1 MGTNQKS
8 NTTFKKKRKSRV
20 KKMFQTNN
28 LMMMDL
34 FNQPQLRLISRKRP
48 CQSLSPLLQKR
59 LAGCEWSNKME
70 LSILPTTADN
80 LTIKIGKEKLVIEGK
95 SESKTD
101 RNGFKTTSTHQWS
114 REMKIPDHINRESI
128 KVKLN
133 EDKETLTIE
142 SENIEKKSTQIPIII
157 E

>member
-1 MGTNQKS
+1 MGNSKKS
-8 NTTFKKKRKSRV
+8 NIRE
-20 KKMFQTNN
+20 MFQTNN

-34 FNQPQLRLISRKRP
+34 FNQPQVRLISRKRP

-59 LAGCEWSNKME
+59 LARCEWSNKME

-80 LTIKIGKEKLVIEGK
+80 LTIKIEKEKLIIEGK
-95 SESKTD
+95 SESTTE
-101 RNGFKTTSTHQWS
+101 RNGFKTKSSRQWS
-114 REMKIPDHINRESI
+114 RETKIPDHINHESI
-128 KVKLN
+128 KVTLN

-142 SENIEKKSTQIPIII
+142 SENIEKKSTQSPITI

>member
-1 MGTNQKS
+1 MGTN
-8 NTTFKKKRKSRV
+8 KKVIELKKNMNFRE
-20 KKMFQTNN
+20 KMFQSNN

-34 FNQPQLRLISRKRP
+34 FNQPQVRLISRKRP

-80 LTIKIGKEKLVIEGK
+80 LTIKIEKEKLVIEGK
-95 SESKTD
+95 SESTTD
-101 RNGFKTTSTHQWS
+101 RNGFKTKSTHQWL
-114 REMKIPDHINRESI
+114 REMQIPDHINHESI

-133 EDKETLTIE
+133 EDNETLTIE
-142 SENIEKKSTQIPIII
+142 SENIEKKSTQIPITIQ
-157 E
+157 

>member
-1 MGTNQKS
+1 
-8 NTTFKKKRKSRV
+8 
-20 KKMFQTNN
+20 MFQTNN

-34 FNQPQLRLISRKRP
+34 FNQPQVRLVSRKRP

-80 LTIKIGKEKLVIEGK
+80 LTVKIEKERLLIQGR
-95 SESKTD
+95 SESEND
-101 RNGFKTTSTHQWS
+101 RNGFKTKSTHQWS
-114 REMKIPDHINRESI
+114 REIKIPTHINSESI
-128 KVKLN
+128 KIELN
-133 EDKETLTIE
+133 DDKETLLIE

>member
-1 MGTNQKS
+1 MGKT
-8 NTTFKKKRKSRV
+8 KKVIELKKIQTLER
-20 KKMFQTNN
+20 KMFQTNN

-34 FNQPQLRLISRKRP
+34 LNQPQVRLISRKRP

-70 LSILPTTADN
+70 FSILPTTADN
-80 LTIKIGKEKLVIEGK
+80 LTVKIEKEKLIIEGK
-95 SESKTD
+95 SESTTECKGYKT
-101 RNGFKTTSTHQWS
+101 KSMHQWS
-114 REMKIPDHINRESI
+114 REMKIPDHINHESI

-142 SENIEKKSTQIPIII
+142 SENIEKESTQIPIII
-157 E
+157 Q

>member
-1 MGTNQKS
+1 MGNRKKLS
-8 NTTFKKKRKSRV
+8 NFKKSIKSE
-20 KKMFQTNN
+20 KMFQPNN

-34 FNQPQLRLISRKRP
+34 FNQPQVRLISRKRP
-48 CQSLSPLLQKR
+48 CQSLSPLVQKR

-80 LTIKIGKEKLVIEGK
+80 LTVKIEKEKLIIEGK
-95 SESKTD
+95 SESTTD
-101 RNGFKTTSTHQWS
+101 RNGFITKSTHQWS
-114 REMKIPDHINRESI
+114 REMKIPDHINHESI

-142 SENIEKKSTQIPIII
+142 SEEIEKKSTQIPITM

>member
-1 MGTNQKS
+1 MGSQT
-8 NTTFKKKRKSRV
+8 KKVIELKKIYTLEN
-20 KKMFQTNN
+20 KMFQSNN

-34 FNQPQLRLISRKRP
+34 FNQPQVRLISQKRP

-59 LAGCEWSNKME
+59 LAGCEWNNKME

-80 LTIKIGKEKLVIEGK
+80 LTVKIEKENLIIHGK
-95 SESKTD
+95 SESTTK
-101 RNGFKTTSTHQWS
+101 RNGFKTKSIHQWS
-114 REMKIPDHINRESI
+114 REMKIPDNINHESI

-133 EDKETLTIE
+133 EGKETLTIE
-142 SENIEKKSTQIPIII
+142 SENIEKKSTQIPVTI